1 MDLCVSDIFLLQF
14 SYFHLRRP
22 GLLTLPLYGNNSA
35 PLDNLI
41 FICTSSGPLLFV
53 AFKMLVCHWV
63 VHARI
68 MLCILF
74 STCFLTIINILFLI
88 FDQGYHRAD
97 ILHELH
103 YDAKF
108 SFLFG
113 NSYVGVHFC
122 KGRAPSHYLE
132 DSNKKCHLLLHCQAH
147 SVPWDPFQM
156 IIILFSINFLNNFWH
171 HQIITLLNYIFKITN
186 FEQCRSRHNSYQK
199 YTDTSPPLSKQLR
212 REPCCSLITYSL

>member
-22 GLLTLPLYGNNSA
+22 GLLTLPLYGNNSV

-53 AFKMLVCHWV
+53 AFKILMCHWV

-68 MLCILF
+68 ILCILF

-88 FDQGYHRAD
+88 FDRGYHRAD

-103 YDAKF
+103 YDSKF
-108 SFLFG
+108 SVLFPLWKQL
-113 NSYVGVHFC
+113 SWSSPLQRQSSFSLPWRQQQKVSPAV
-122 KGRAPSHYLE
+122 ALPS
-132 DSNKKCHLLLHCQAH
+132 
-147 SVPWDPFQM
+147 PFSTM
-156 IIILFSINFLNNFWH
+156 SSFSLIIILFSINFLNNFWH

-186 FEQCRSRHNSYQK
+186 FEQCRSLHNSSQK
-199 YTDTSPPLSKQLR
+199 YTDISPPLSKQLR
-212 REPCCSLITYSL
+212 REPCCSLTT

>member
-1 MDLCVSDIFLLQF
+1 MCLWHISASVL

-22 GLLTLPLYGNNSA
+22 GLLTLPLCGNNSA

-53 AFKMLVCHWV
+53 AFKMQVCHWV
-63 VHARI
+63 VHTRI

-74 STCFLTIINILFLI
+74 STCFLTITSILFLI
-88 FDQGYHRAD
+88 FNHCYKRAD

-103 YDAKF
+103 HDSKF

-113 NSYVGVHFC
+113 NSYLGAHLC
-122 KGRAPSHYLE
+122 KGRVPSHYLE
-132 DSNKKCHLLLHCQAH
+132 DSNTKCHLLLHCQAH
-147 SVPWDPFQM
+147 SAPWVPFQL

-171 HQIITLLNYIFKITN
+171 HQIITLLNYIFKITK
-186 FEQCRSRHNSYQK
+186 FEQCRSLHNSYQK
-199 YTDTSPPLSKQLR
+199 YTDISPPLSKQLR
-212 REPCCSLITYSL
+212 REPCHSLTT